1 MKKNEIKAV
10 KFLGKYAQ
18 NKGLFNEVIKTLDW
32 LDEGK
37 KKNKVVYNNKP
48 DPIVSIKVYEIDANG
63 KRVLVEVRK

>member
-32 LDEGK
+32 LDKDK
-37 KKNKVVYNNKP
+37 KKNKAVYNNKP
-48 DPIVSIKVYEIDANG
+48 DPVISIKTYEIDANG
-63 KRVLVEVRK
+63 KRVLKEVKQ